1 MTNDTPTTTTSLP
14 LDFPP
19 LLALAEANVRANWP
33 IEERTRTRFGYDPR
47 GDTLDDYCAEIRAFF
62 IGCEADRLRD
72 LTRRD
77 SQAAWLGWLARE
89 VGVREPEVGCPAWIG
104 VRAKI
109 LYLRTFVDAEPANR
123 ADLGAV
129 ASCAYFVFGSLDWA
143 DSALIQGVVKDGIS
157 VVYCPALDN
166 PDAPD
171 APIRALM
178 QAVLTV
184 GSRGGA

>member
-33 IEERTRTRFGYDPR
+33 IEEQTRTRFGYDPR

-89 VGVREPEVGCPAWIG
+89 VGVREPEVGCPGW
-104 VRAKI
+104 R
-109 LYLRTFVDAEPANR
+109 RRDWDDA
-123 ADLGAV
+123 
-129 ASCAYFVFGSLDWA
+129 
-143 DSALIQGVVKDGIS
+143 
-157 VVYCPALDN
+157 VVYRLGSHLGFDVWFGDADPEVQPRSIMCPALPD

-171 APIRALM
+171 APIRALVI
-178 QAVLTV
+178 AVLTV